1 MAEGIVELQQ
11 AGCDVIVDD
20 VTYIT
25 EPYFQDGLVS
35 RAVNAV
41 RDSGV
46 AYLTS
51 AGNFGSVSY
60 EGIFNPINAPSGLT
74 GKVHDFG
81 GGDYLQLLNLKKGS
95 YTLVLQWDDSL
106 YSLKQLPGARNDFD
120 VYLTDVTG
128 TKLFGLNR
136 KNNWGTRSRYCR
148 LRYCR
153 VFRPT

>member
-1 MAEGIVELQQ
+1 M
-11 AGCDVIVDD
+11 
-20 VTYIT
+20 
-25 EPYFQDGLVS
+25 S

-51 AGNFGSVSY
+51 AGNFGSVSC